1 MNNRESLKSLLKNRD
16 FLLMQ
21 FGLSVSRIGTFMQ
34 EVAVNWQLYQLTKSP
49 LSLGILGLSKF
60 LPILLVSFFSGLVA
74 DIYNRKK
81 IIFIVQVFSI
91 LNALILLILTI
102 TGKITPLLI
111 YILVGLE
118 AGLYSFESP
127 ARQAMG
133 PTIIAKKDFPLAV
146 NIMNI
151 TYQTTNFIG
160 PAIAGFIIA
169 FYGISTVYMINAFS
183 FIAVVIALVLMS
195 PLPKIINK
203 PEFNIKEIKEG
214 FIFVFRTPIIYGSM
228 YLDFIATFFASA
240 STLMPIFAVD
250 ILKVG
255 PKELGLL
262 YAAPSV
268 GAVIAG
274 LCFPFINKIKNKGWL
289 LLTAVCF
296 FGLNTF
302 LFALSKS
309 FYLSLVFIA
318 LSGAGDIISV
328 IIRNVIRQLNTPDH
342 LRGRMTAINMLFY
355 SAGPQ
360 LGETEAGIAASLI
373 GTPLSVAFGGLATI
387 IGAIFIM
394 FKTPELLNYKDNH

>member
-1 MNNRESLKSLLKNRD
+1 MNRDALRSLLKNRD

-21 FGLSVSRIGTFMQ
+21 LGMSTSRIGTFMQ
-34 EVAVNWQLYQLTKSP
+34 EVAVSWQLYQLTKSP

-60 LPILLVSFFSGLVA
+60 LPILFFSFFSGIAA

-81 IIFIVQVFSI
+81 IIFVVQIFSI
-91 LNALILLILTI
+91 INACLLAILTI

-111 YILVGLE
+111 YLLVGLE

-169 FYGISTVYMINAFS
+169 FFGISTVYIINAFS
-183 FIAVVIALVLMS
+183 FLAVIIALILMS
-195 PLPKIINK
+195 PLPKIIKK
-203 PEFNIKEIKEG
+203 PEFSFNEIKEG
-214 FIFVFRTPIIYGSM
+214 FIFVFKTPLIYGSM
-228 YLDFIATFFASA
+228 YIDFIATFFASA

-262 YAAPSV
+262 YAAPSI
-268 GAVIAG
+268 GAVVAG
-274 LCFPFINKIKNKGWL
+274 LCFPFLNKIKRKGWL
-289 LLTAVCF
+289 LLSAVCF

-302 LFALSKS
+302 LFAISKN
-309 FYLSLVFIA
+309 FYLSIIFIA
-318 LSGAGDIISV
+318 LSGSGDIISV

-360 LGETEAGIAASLI
+360 LGETEAGIAAYFM
-373 GTPLSVAFGGLATI
+373 GTPLSVAFGGIATI
-387 IGAIFIM
+387 IATIYIAI
-394 FKTPELLNYKDNH
+394 KTPELLNYKEN

>member
-1 MNNRESLKSLLKNRD
+1 
-16 FLLMQ
+16 MQ
-21 FGLSVSRIGTFMQ
+21 VGLSISRIGTFMQ
-34 EVAVNWQLYQLTKSP
+34 EVAVNWQLYEMTKSP
-49 LSLGILGLSKF
+49 LALGILGLSKF
-60 LPILLVSFFSGLVA
+60 IPVLFFSFFSGIIA

-81 IIFIVQVFSI
+81 IIFLVQLFAL
-91 LNALILLILTI
+91 LNAFALFFLTI
-102 TGKITPLLI
+102 SGKLTPLLI
-111 YILVGLE
+111 YLLVGIE

-133 PTIIAKKDFPLAV
+133 PTIIVKKDFPLAV

-160 PAIAGFIIA
+160 PAIAGFVIA
-169 FYGISTVYMINAFS
+169 FYGVSTVYLINTFS
-183 FIAVVIALVLMS
+183 FIAVIIALFLMS
-195 PLPKIINK
+195 PLPKIIKK
-203 PEFNIKEIKEG
+203 PEFNLIEIFEG
-214 FIFVFRTPIIYGSM
+214 FKFVFKTPIIYGSM
-228 YLDFIATFFASA
+228 YIDFIATFFASA

-274 LCFPFINKIKNKGWL
+274 LLFPFLSKIKNKGYL
-289 LLTAVCF
+289 LLSAVCF
-296 FGLNTF
+296 FGLNTI
-302 LFALSKS
+302 LFALSKN
-309 FYLSLVFIA
+309 FYLSLIFIG

-360 LGETEAGIAASLI
+360 LGETEAGFAANLM

-387 IGAIFIM
+387 IGAVYIAI
-394 FKTPELLNYKDNH
+394 KTPELLNYKES

>member
-1 MNNRESLKSLLKNRD
+1 MNRDALRSLLKNRD

-21 FGLSVSRIGTFMQ
+21 LGMSTSRIGTFMQ
-34 EVAVNWQLYQLTKSP
+34 EVAVSWQLYQLTKSP

-60 LPILLVSFFSGLVA
+60 LPILFFSFFSGIAA

-81 IIFIVQVFSI
+81 IIFVVQIFSI
-91 LNALILLILTI
+91 INACLLAILTI

-111 YILVGLE
+111 YLLVGLE

-169 FYGISTVYMINAFS
+169 FFGISTVYIINAFS
-183 FIAVVIALVLMS
+183 FLAVIIALILMS
-195 PLPKIINK
+195 PLPKIIKK
-203 PEFNIKEIKEG
+203 PEFSFNEIKEG
-214 FIFVFRTPIIYGSM
+214 FIFVFKTPLIYGSM
-228 YLDFIATFFASA
+228 YIDFIATFFASA

-262 YAAPSV
+262 YAAPSI

-274 LCFPFINKIKNKGWL
+274 LCFPFLNKIKNKGWL
-289 LLTAVCF
+289 LLSAVCF

-302 LFALSKS
+302 LFAISRN
-309 FYLSLVFIA
+309 FYLSIIFIA
-318 LSGAGDIISV
+318 LSGSGDIISV

-360 LGETEAGIAASLI
+360 LGETEAGIAAYFM
-373 GTPLSVAFGGLATI
+373 GTPLSVAFGGIATI
-387 IGAIFIM
+387 IATIYIAI
-394 FKTPELLNYKDNH
+394 KTPELLNYKEN